1 MLGTSL
7 ELHRAANATH
17 RWQQSDNGGAFA
29 ANERSRVQ
37 IAGRGCDVIITY

>member
-7 ELHRAANATH
+7 ELHRHH